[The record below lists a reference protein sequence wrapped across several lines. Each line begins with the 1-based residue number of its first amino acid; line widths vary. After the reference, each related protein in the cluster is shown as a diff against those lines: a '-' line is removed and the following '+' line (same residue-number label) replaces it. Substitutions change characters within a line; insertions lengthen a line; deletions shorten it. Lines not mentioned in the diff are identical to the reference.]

1 MPNVTF
7 ARRNPIRTRMKQ
19 ARSRADHRT
28 AVRLAALLAV
38 ALMLCGGAFGQGG
51 GSGAQG
57 NPPVGQGNP
66 GGGQQNLPSAAKNP
80 SSAKKNRKQAEKQH
94 TTAPLLSGGG
104 EMTLQADRQR
114 LVGKIYYADGNVD
127 VVYENAR
134 LRADHVEYNTETQ
147 EITARGHVLLD
158 YKNQHVEAADATYN
172 LRTGQGVFHDVRGT
186 FSVQRRPSRV
196 LLVSPNPIS
205 FEAKEAERVSD
216 DEYKIRGAWLT
227 VCDPDHPTWKF
238 YAPEA
243 TVRLEQSIR
252 LKNGN
257 FRVFSVPVLYLPYA
271 TIPAEK
277 RRDSGFLVPEIS
289 DTSQKGTVLGESVY
303 WAPLDW
309 LDVTVGGAYYS
320 ARGWNQNGEFRMKPW
335 ENTSV
340 DATYFG
346 VMDRGL
352 EQAGQP
358 LIKQG
363 GHETKL
369 LFTSEL
375 GQGWRAVANLDQL
388 TSLTFRLAW
397 FPTFAQAVNSEV
409 RNDAFLT
416 KSFDGY
422 SLNFAALSYRN
433 YLSATPQTSIAL
445 RTAPEAQFSSVDRQI
460 SALVPVYFSLDAFS
474 GAVSRQENV
483 TPFST
488 PNFVERSEVAPTV
501 TLPLHFGNWLDAA
514 PSFTFRST
522 NYGGQLINGAF
533 VNEDF
538 FRNTEEFRLDLRL
551 PTIERVYSDGDTK
564 WKHVIEPD
572 FTYQYVNGVNDF
584 GRFVRFDEDETL
596 TDTNEIEYGVTQ
608 RLYRRTDDG
617 SEEFLDWTV
626 AQKYFFDPTFGGALV
641 PGQPNV
647 FKTLIELTP
656 FAFADEP
663 ENFSPIVSDL
673 RVEPGQRYD
682 TEFIV
687 NYDPNRDQMT
697 AIGGLLKLKPYR
709 ASFLTLADFS
719 VLNLPF
725 TSPAPSPNFTQRSNQ
740 VRALVG
746 WGDMNRRGWN
756 VDFGASYDFS
766 QAVFQNQIAE
776 FTYNGNCCGIGFQY
790 RRFTFGTIRNENQY
804 SLVIRIANLG
814 SVGNMRRQEKIF

>member
-1 MPNVTF
+1 MPNATF
-7 ARRNPIRTRMKQ
+7 ASCLSKPF
-19 ARSRADHRT
+19 
-28 AVRLAALLAV
+28 RLAALLTV
-38 ALMLCGGAFGQGG
+38 ALVLSGPAFGK
-51 GSGAQG
+51 G
-57 NPPVGQGNP
+57 NPF
-66 GGGQQNLPSAAKNP
+66 GGQ
-80 SSAKKNRKQAEKQH
+80 KNRKESAQRPAAQ
-94 TTAPLLSGGG
+94 LLNGGG
-104 EMTLQADRQR
+104 EMTLQANQQR

-127 VVYENAR
+127 LVYQNVR
-134 LRADHVEYNTETQ
+134 LRADHLEYNTETQ
-147 EITARGHVLLD
+147 QITARGHVQLD
-158 YKNQHVEAADATYN
+158 YKTQHVEAADATYN
-172 LRTGQGVFHDVRGT
+172 LRSGKGVFHDVRGT
-186 FSVQRRPSRV
+186 FYVHRPASRT
-196 LLVSPNPIS
+196 LLVSPNPIY
-205 FEAKEAERVSD
+205 FQAKEAERVSEN
-216 DEYKIRGAWLT
+216 EYKIRGAWLT
-227 VCDPDHPTWKF
+227 VCNPDHPTWKF

-243 TVRLEQSIR
+243 TIRLQKSVH

-271 TIPAEK
+271 TIPAQQ

-289 DTSQKGTVLGESVY
+289 DTTQKGKVLGESVY
-303 WAPLDW
+303 WAPLSW
-309 LDVTVGGAYYS
+309 LDATVGGAYYS
-320 ARGWNQNGEFRMKPW
+320 ARGWSQNGELRMKPW

-352 EQAGQP
+352 VQPGQP
-358 LIKQG
+358 VLKQG
-363 GHETKL
+363 GHEAKL

-375 GQGWRAVANLDQL
+375 GDGWRAVANLDQL

-397 FPTFAQAVNSEV
+397 FPTFTEAVNSEV

-422 SLNFAALSYRN
+422 SLNLAALSYRN
-433 YLSATPQTSIAL
+433 YLSATPQTTIAL
-445 RTAPEAQFSSVDRQI
+445 RQAPQLQFSSVDRQI
-460 SALVPVYFSLDAFS
+460 SKLVPVYFSFDAFT

-488 PNFVERSEVAPTV
+488 PNFVERSEIAPTV
-501 TLPLHFGNWLDAA
+501 TLPLHFGNWLDAV

-522 NYGGQLINGAF
+522 NYGGQLVNGLF
-533 VNEDF
+533 ENRDF

-551 PTIERVYSDGDTK
+551 PTIERVYDDGDTK

-572 FTYQYVNGVNDF
+572 FTYQYVSGVNDF

-596 TDTNEIEYGVTQ
+596 TDTNEMEYGVTQ
-608 RLYRRTDDG
+608 RLYRRTDEG
-617 SEEFLDWTV
+617 SEDVLDWTI

-656 FAFADEP
+656 FAFAQEP

-673 RVEPGQRYD
+673 RVAPGQRYD

-687 NYDPNRDQMT
+687 NYDPNYKRMT
-697 AIGGLLKLKPYR
+697 AVGELLKLKPYK
-709 ASFLTLADFS
+709 ASFVTLADFS
-719 VLNLPF
+719 VLNLPLNPP
-725 TSPAPSPNFTQRSNQ
+725 SPPPNFTQRSNQ
-740 VRALVG
+740 IRALVG

-790 RRFTFGTIRNENQY
+790 RRFSFGTIRNENQY
-804 SLVIRIANLG
+804 SVVIRIANLG